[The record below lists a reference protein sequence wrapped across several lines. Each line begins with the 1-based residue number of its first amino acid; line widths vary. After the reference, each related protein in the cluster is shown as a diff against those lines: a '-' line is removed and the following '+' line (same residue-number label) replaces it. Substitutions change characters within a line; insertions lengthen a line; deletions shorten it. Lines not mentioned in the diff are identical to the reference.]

1 MPPSIRKLLEGEED
15 RLSVERPGHFGIY
28 SQAVSSTPSY
38 GRVQVSMQSQLS
50 SAAPYLL
57 SSRLYSSLLPTE
69 DAISASQAQ
78 QAEARPLQEAEEE
91 EGEEKE
97 EEEEEMADEKEEGEG
112 GDEEQGEEGEEED
125 ETEAKQEEEAEGDDE
140 EG

>member
-15 RLSVERPGHFGIY
+15 RLSAERPGHFTVY
-28 SQAVSSTPSY
+28 SQAGSSAPSSY

-69 DAISASQAQ
+69 DARSASQAQ
-78 QAEARPLQEAEEE
+78 QAEARPLQEEEEE
-91 EGEEKE
+91 EGEQEEEEKE
-97 EEEEEMADEKEEGEG
+97 EEEEEEG
-112 GDEEQGEEGEEED
+112 GDEEQGEEGEEE
-125 ETEAKQEEEAEGDDE
+125 AKQEEEAEEDNA